1 MEKIVPPEKLC
12 QNSDGNNNWWLV
24 KTDEKLKKR
33 FAIYKINRKETKF
46 FLFWLKKTKLNL
58 DFVYMSYITICYVRY
73 FSWRMNL
80 KFYRYHFVCKIG
92 HFLVVFM
99 IKTSPWSLQLGFRR
113 CWNGTRMALNK
124 IESVNFHWGVQIK
137 KIPHIFGKPCRFRV
151 ICPWA
156 NSLRSWFS
164 PLRLLVLISNTFKV
178 IWNTSCHSIK
188 EIEKIYLKKCMH
200 TIIHP

>member
-46 FLFWLKKTKLNL
+46 FLFWLKKTRLNL

-113 CWNGTRMALNK
+113 CWNGTRMVLNK
-124 IESVNFHWGVQIK
+124 IESVNFHWGLQIK

>member
-1 MEKIVPPEKLC
+1 
-12 QNSDGNNNWWLV
+12 
-24 KTDEKLKKR
+24 
-33 FAIYKINRKETKF
+33 
-46 FLFWLKKTKLNL
+46 
-58 DFVYMSYITICYVRY
+58 MSYITICYVRY

-99 IKTSPWSLQLGFRR
+99 IKASPWSLQVGFRR

-124 IESVNFHWGVQIK
+124 IESVNFHWGLQIK

>member
-1 MEKIVPPEKLC
+1 
-12 QNSDGNNNWWLV
+12 
-24 KTDEKLKKR
+24 
-33 FAIYKINRKETKF
+33 
-46 FLFWLKKTKLNL
+46 
-58 DFVYMSYITICYVRY
+58 MSYITICYIRY

-124 IESVNFHWGVQIK
+124 IESVNFHWGLQIK
-137 KIPHIFGKPCRFRV
+137 KIPHIFGKPCRVRV

>member
-33 FAIYKINRKETKF
+33 FAIYKINRKETKI

-124 IESVNFHWGVQIK
+124 IESVNFHWGLQIK

>member
-124 IESVNFHWGVQIK
+124 IESVNFHWGLQIK